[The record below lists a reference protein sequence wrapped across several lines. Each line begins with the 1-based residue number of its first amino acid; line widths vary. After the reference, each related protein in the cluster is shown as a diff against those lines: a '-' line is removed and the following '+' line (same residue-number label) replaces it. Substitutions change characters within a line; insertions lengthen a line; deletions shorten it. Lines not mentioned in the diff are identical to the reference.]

1 MASSVTR
8 KADFMIFTVEG
19 EFSIFSI
26 AEDFQIF
33 SNALAEVPENILVD
47 LSQVSEMDTSAV
59 QLLLWLKKQCGDSSH
74 ITVDVRSGSSAE
86 HLLKLYRLPETQL
99 GKLVSTG
106 QG

>member
-8 KADFMIFTVEG
+8 KADFVILTVEG

-26 AEDFQIF
+26 AGDFQIF
-33 SNALAEVPENILVD
+33 SSALADITDNVVVD
-47 LSQVSEMDTSAV
+47 ISRVSEMDTSAV

-74 ITVDVRSGSSAE
+74 ITIEVRSDSSAE
-86 HLLKLYRLPETQL
+86 HLLKLYQLPEIQL